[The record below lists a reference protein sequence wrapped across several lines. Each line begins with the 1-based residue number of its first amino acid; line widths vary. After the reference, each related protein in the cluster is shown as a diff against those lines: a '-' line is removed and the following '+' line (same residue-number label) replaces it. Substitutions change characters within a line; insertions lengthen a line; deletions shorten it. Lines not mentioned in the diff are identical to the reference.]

1 MPPRIDEMVTE
12 AIRERFQI
20 YANNEPI
27 DDLQGIWTMP
37 ENLPPPPEV
46 RHIDERLFE
55 GYFAHNDILRME
67 PMTTGVD
74 LSTNPDG
81 TFSSFVSAFNEALRK
96 NKKEDEEYKKTLDK
110 QWNELVFGQAQ

>member
-55 GYFAHNDILRME
+55 
-67 PMTTGVD
+67 PMTIGVD